1 MAGGSVLAAYL
12 GAALNL
18 RYNVAAVTPQG
29 AMEMGDQ
36 TAAILWAWLAG
47 HGIRVVL
54 IIVAAWGVFRLL
66 EVAMG
71 RLEGVIV
78 SRGERILH
86 DQHRRAVTLAKI
98 FRSTGLVVIVIVG
111 GLLVLEEFSIDI
123 TPLLAGASVV
133 GLAIGLGAQT
143 LVRDVI
149 GGLFVLIEDQ
159 YHIGDTIQVA
169 GVSGAVEYISLR
181 VTHLR
186 DADGTL
192 HLVPNGEMRIVSNAT
207 SGWSRAVVDVRMG
220 YAQDIERL
228 MKALQAAV
236 AAANEDPE
244 VKPLLLEPLTVAGV
258 EALEADS
265 MRLRVLGKTQVGK
278 QDAVKR
284 AVRRHILARFDADKI
299 AGAPLQSDTLVA

>member
-1 MAGGSVLAAYL
+1 MIS
-12 GAALNL
+12 
-18 RYNVAAVTPQG
+18 
-29 AMEMGDQ
+29 DQ
-36 TAAILWAWLAG
+36 TAAVLWAWLAG
-47 HGIRVVL
+47 HGVRVLLL
-54 IIVAAWGVFRLL
+54 ILAALVAFRLL
-66 EVAMG
+66 EAAMG
-71 RLEGVIV
+71 RLENVIV

-86 DQHRRAVTLAKI
+86 DQRRRAVTLAKI

-159 YHIGDTIQVA
+159 YHIGDTIHVA
-169 GVSGAVEYISLR
+169 GVSGTVEYISLR

-207 SGWSRAVVDVRMG
+207 TGWSRAIVDVRVG
-220 YAQDIERL
+220 YAQDSERVL
-228 MKALQAAV
+228 KALNAAV

-258 EALEADS
+258 ESLEADS
-265 MRLRVLGKTQVGK
+265 MRLRVTAKTQVGR

-299 AGAPLQSDTLVA
+299 AGAPVPGDAKAA